1 MNEREYFEK
10 IAQYR
15 LLAKHEIGQNFLIE
29 AEIARKI
36 IDFLHLQEGENVLE
50 IGCGAGS
57 LTYFLSQTENHVTSI
72 DIDEAMVTKV
82 KNDFSSN
89 SHINITI
96 GNAMKWDYSSY
107 DKIVGNLP
115 YYITSGIVERCL
127 LGATKVKRMVFMVQ
141 KEWYQ
146 RLFSSPKSK
155 EYGPLSILMAYRGKK
170 EKGFIVPR
178 NSFSPAPH
186 IDSIFFAINISQESN
201 IETADKLYFLVSKMF
216 LHRRKTIS
224 NNLTMF
230 LNDAD
235 KADFALKSAKLKSS
249 LRPEEID
256 LEGYLRLLAVLN

>member
-29 AEIARKI
+29 PEIAWKI
-36 IDFLHLQEGENVLE
+36 IEFLKIENGDNILE

-57 LTYFLSQTENHVTSI
+57 LTYFLSEQPGRCTSI

-82 KNDFSSN
+82 KEDFASCESVDVR
-89 SHINITI
+89 I

-107 DKIVGNLP
+107 DRIVGNLP

-127 LGATKVKRMVFMVQ
+127 LGGAKAKRMVFMVQ

-146 RLFSSPKSK
+146 RLFSSPKTK
-155 EYGPLSILMAYRGKK
+155 DYGPLSVLMAYRGKK
-170 EKGFIVPR
+170 EKGFVVSR
-178 NSFSPAPH
+178 NCFSPAPH
-186 IDSIFFAINISQESN
+186 VDSVVFAIETKEGTDL
-201 IETADKLYFLVSKMF
+201 ETAKKLYDLTSSLF
-216 LHRRKTIS
+216 LHRRKTVL
-224 NNLTMF
+224 NNLTLSIKDGQKAEIF
-230 LNDAD
+230 LK
-235 KADFALKSAKLKSS
+235 KAQLASN

-256 LEGYLRLLAVLN
+256 LNGYLRLFAVLN